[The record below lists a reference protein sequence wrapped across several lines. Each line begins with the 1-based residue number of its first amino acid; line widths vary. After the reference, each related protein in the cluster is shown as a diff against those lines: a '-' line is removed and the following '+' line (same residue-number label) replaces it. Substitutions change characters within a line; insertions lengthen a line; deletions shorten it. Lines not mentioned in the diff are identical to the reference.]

1 MNHGRTYVSQKR
13 SIVRPRKDFGASMM
27 ERKITIRLPENYIE
41 EIDFLVQVEDFS
53 SRSEAIRM
61 AVRDMLYQRVD
72 MVMEKADRKIA
83 ARRRS
88 AKMKEIEDQYLQR

>member
-1 MNHGRTYVSQKR
+1 
-13 SIVRPRKDFGASMM
+13 MM